1 MNKFFS
7 KYKFIFYFC
16 NFILIFL
23 YLFPGSILGWI
34 FYNNLSQQPQITS
47 DFYFSNLNISSNHV
61 YAFLVFSIIGFFSYK
76 KLKQLKILS
85 IYLILLSIILEILHL
100 FIPRRSFQ
108 FSDLFGNLLG
118 VLIILILFYFFIKYE
133 NSKT

>member
-1 MNKFFS
+1 MIKLFL

-16 NFILIFL
+16 NFILIFI
-23 YLFPGSILGWI
+23 YLFPGSILGWL

-76 KLKQLKILS
+76 KLNQLKILS
-85 IYLILLSIILEILHL
+85 IYLIFLSTILEILHL
-100 FIPRRSFQ
+100 FIPQRTFQ

-118 VLIILILFYFFIKYE
+118 VLIILILFYLFIKNE

>member
-1 MNKFFS
+1 MNNFFS

-23 YLFPGSILGWI
+23 YLFPGSILGWL
-34 FYNNLSQQPQITS
+34 FYNNPSQQPQITS

-61 YAFLVFSIIGFFSYK
+61 YSFLVFSIIGFFSYK
-76 KLKQLKILS
+76 KLNQLKILS

-100 FIPRRSFQ
+100 FIPQRTFQ

-118 VLIILILFYFFIKYE
+118 VLIILILFYFFIKNE